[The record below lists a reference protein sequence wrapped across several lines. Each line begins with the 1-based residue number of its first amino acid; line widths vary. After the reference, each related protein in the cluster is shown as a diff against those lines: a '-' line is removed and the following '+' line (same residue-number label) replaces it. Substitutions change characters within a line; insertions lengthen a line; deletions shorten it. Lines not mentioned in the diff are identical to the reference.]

1 MHYDDPKHRE
11 MMDMEGLKACVP
23 GRTSGYALL
32 HEAVISQHVFDEHP
46 G

>member
-1 MHYDDPKHRE
+1 
-11 MMDMEGLKACVP
+11 VP